1 MKISVEVFTIKVD
14 DVVVYGES
22 IQDMYTTVQP
32 RIQKSWNLNKEALDL
47 LSKDTY
53 ARNYEHC
60 FHLGE
65 FETKDVL
72 GTYGN
77 VKLSIERVLIDLN

>member
-1 MKISVEVFTIKVD
+1 MQIEVEVFTIKVD

-32 RIQKSWNLNKEALDL
+32 KVEKSWNLNEESLDL
-47 LSKDTY
+47 FSKDKY
-53 ARNYEHC
+53 VYNYEDY

-65 FETKDVL
+65 FEAKDVT

-77 VKLSIERVLIDLN
+77 VKLSIEKVLIDLN